1 MELTSKLYSGVYPNN
16 IQLLIEVLMDSSK
29 FEIDQTIT
37 IRTNNF
43 MYDERHKIDDQL
55 YLNFGNDDYKA
66 QILMGRQ
73 RYYSFKV
80 DKLKIASYDI
90 IGRENITHEV
100 YSFTPQG
107 ESDVTKSSK
116 MFIQGRGGFIVDFSF
131 NERYKIALKKANIFE
146 QFLRIG
152 SSISIVFLLWKIY
165 VLFLT
170 LKYKN
175 WLGKTLKNIS
185 DHNNAPIETEV
196 DESLK
201 LKGDGN
207 INMSAHGSSILTKSS
222 KFKNNLGKK

>member
-1 MELTSKLYSGVYPNN
+1 
-16 IQLLIEVLMDSSK
+16 
-29 FEIDQTIT
+29 
-37 IRTNNF
+37 
-43 MYDERHKIDDQL
+43 
-55 YLNFGNDDYKA
+55 
-66 QILMGRQ
+66 
-73 RYYSFKV
+73 
-80 DKLKIASYDI
+80 
-90 IGRENITHEV
+90 
-100 YSFTPQG
+100 
-107 ESDVTKSSK
+107 

-207 INMSAHGSSILTKSS
+207 INMSTHGSNLTKSS